1 MNFHKCLPIFFL
13 AAILTF
19 SSGCGSSSS
28 SNSQS
33 NNSSSNFAP
42 ATVLLVKL
50 SSDTFTNS
58 SSQHATEV
66 EPGSFAFSS
75 TVITSFQVA
84 RIFAGGGA
92 DIGYAISTD
101 GGLTWNS
108 GLLPG
113 ITTFQG
119 GGSNSAVSD
128 TTVAYD
134 AKHGVWLISSLPLS
148 TSNAE
153 VAVSRSTDGGAS
165 WSNPVVVAQG
175 AGLDKDWL
183 VCDSTATSP
192 HYGNCYMQWDD
203 NGNGNLIYMSTSTD
217 GGLTWSTPVNPA
229 GFPRGL
235 GGQPLVQPGGNVIV
249 PYLADASNVI
259 ESFTSTDGGAN
270 WGISVQIGTAN
281 THTVAAGL
289 RTSALPSAQIDAAG
303 NVYVVW
309 QDCRFR
315 ASCSSN
321 DLIMSV
327 SADGA
332 TWAAPARIPI
342 DAVTS
347 TADHFIP
354 GLGVDPSTAGSTA
367 HLALTYY
374 YYPVANCTA
383 STCALYVGF
392 ISSADGGNTWSSAT
406 PLAGPMSVTWL
417 PSTQDGLMVADYIA
431 TSFVNG
437 KAFGFFAVANAKN
450 GTTFDE
456 AIYTTKSGM
465 DATAAVGKNSSAGE
479 RVRLAPSTPG
489 VSVTAGNLRRR

>member
-1 MNFHKCLPIFFL
+1 MKFHKFL
-13 AAILTF
+13 AIFSFSAILIV
-19 SSGCGSSSS
+19 SPGCGSSGN

-33 NNSSSNFAP
+33 NNGSSTFPP
-42 ATVLLVKL
+42 ATVPLVKL
-50 SSDTFTNS
+50 SSDTFANA

-66 EPGSFAFSS
+66 EPGSFAFGS

-84 RIFAGGGA
+84 RIAGGGGA

-101 GGLTWNS
+101 GGLTWSN

-119 GGSNSAVSD
+119 GGSNTAVSD
-128 TTVAYD
+128 TNVAYD
-134 AKHGVWLISSLPLS
+134 ARHGVWLISSLPLS
-148 TSNAE
+148 PGNAQ

-203 NGNGNLIYMSTSTD
+203 NGNGNLLYMSTSTD
-217 GGLTWSTPVNPA
+217 GGVTWSTPVNPS

-249 PYLADASNVI
+249 PYLADSSNTI
-259 ESFTSTDGGAN
+259 ESFSSTDGGGT
-270 WGISVQIGTAN
+270 WGVAVQIGTAT
-281 THTVAAGL
+281 THAVAANL

-309 QDCRFR
+309 QNCQFR
-315 ASCSSN
+315 TGCSSN
-321 DLIMSV
+321 DLVMSV
-327 SADGA
+327 SADGQSW
-332 TWAAPARIPI
+332 TPPARIPS

-347 TADHFIP
+347 TIDHFIP
-354 GLGVDPSTAGSTA
+354 GLGIDPATAGATA
-367 HLALTYY
+367 RLALTYY

-392 ISSADGGNTWSSAT
+392 ISSSDGGSTWSTAI
-406 PLAGPMSVTWL
+406 PVAGPMSVTWL

-437 KAFGFFAVANAKN
+437 KAFGFFAVANAKS

-456 AIYTTKSGM
+456 AIYTTKTGM
-465 DATAAVGKNSSAGE
+465 DATAVAGKSSATD
-479 RVRLAPSTPG
+479 RLRLAEGDAP
-489 VSVTAGNLRRR
+489 VTSAHAGSLRRR